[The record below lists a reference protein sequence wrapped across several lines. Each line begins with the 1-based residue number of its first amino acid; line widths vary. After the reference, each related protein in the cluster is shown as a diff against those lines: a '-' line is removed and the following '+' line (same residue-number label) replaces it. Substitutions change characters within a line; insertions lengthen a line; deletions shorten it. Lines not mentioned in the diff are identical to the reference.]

1 MLISSRYSTA
11 EVKSSVADK
20 YSDKLSDVDN
30 RPRATEK
37 NPAFDEIDRKIIRA
51 LVADARLSFR
61 DLGERIHLSPNAT
74 AERVRRL
81 QEIKV
86 ISGFHAKVDR
96 ARLGAPLDA
105 YIDIRLRSETSASSF
120 EISAVKIS
128 GVMTFAVVTG
138 EFDCRVR
145 VACRDQADLMRL
157 VEELRSGGAIQGTS
171 TTVICREVEVRSTV

>member
-1 MLISSRYSTA
+1 VS
-11 EVKSSVADK
+11 DK
-20 YSDKLSDVDN
+20 YSDKRGDVEN
-30 RPRATEK
+30 RAQATEK
-37 NPAFDEIDRKIIRA
+37 NSAIDDIDRKIIRA

-105 YIDIRLRSETSASSF
+105 YIDIRLRPETSVGSF
-120 EISAVKIS
+120 ESWAVKIS
-128 GVMTFAVVTG
+128 GVMTFAIVTG

-157 VEELRSGGAIQGTS
+157 VEELRSGAAIQGTS
-171 TTVICREVEVRSTV
+171 TTVICREIEVRSTV

>member
-1 MLISSRYSTA
+1 L
-11 EVKSSVADK
+11 ADK
-20 YSDKLSDVDN
+20 YSGKLADVDN
-30 RPRATEK
+30 RSQATEK
-37 NPAFDEIDRKIIRA
+37 NSAFDDIDRKIIRA

-120 EISAVKIS
+120 EIWAVKIS
-128 GVMTFAVVTG
+128 GIMTFAVVTG

-157 VEELRSGGAIQGTS
+157 VEELRAGGAIQGTS
-171 TTVICREVEVRSTV
+171 TTVICREVEVPSTV

>member
-1 MLISSRYSTA
+1 MATQN
-11 EVKSSVADK
+11 
-20 YSDKLSDVDN
+20 SDKRSGVHY
-30 RPRATEK
+30 RPQGTEK
-37 NPAFDEIDRKIIRA
+37 NSELDDIDRKIIRA

-61 DLGERIHLSPNAT
+61 DLGERVHLSPNAT

-120 EISAVKIS
+120 EIWALKIS
-128 GVMTFAVVTG
+128 GVITFAIVTG
-138 EFDCRVR
+138 EFDCHVR
-145 VACRDQADLMRL
+145 VACRDQAALMRL
-157 VEELRSGGAIQGTS
+157 IEELRSSGAIQGTN
-171 TTVICREVEVRSTV
+171 TTVICREVEARSTVYWTRMD

>member
-1 MLISSRYSTA
+1 VTEIN
-11 EVKSSVADK
+11 
-20 YSDKLSDVDN
+20 SDKRGIMNN
-30 RPRATEK
+30 RSQVAEQ
-37 NPAFDEIDRKIIRA
+37 NPEFDDIDRKIIRA

-61 DLGERIHLSPNAT
+61 DLGVRVHLSPNAT

-120 EISAVKIS
+120 EIWAVRIS
-128 GVMTFAVVTG
+128 GVISFAVVTG

-145 VACRDQADLMRL
+145 VACKDQADLMRL
-157 VEELRSGGAIQGTS
+157 VEELRAGGAIQGTN
-171 TTVICREVEVRSTV
+171 TTVICREVEVRSTVS

>member
-1 MLISSRYSTA
+1 M
-11 EVKSSVADK
+11 KGN
-20 YSDKLSDVDN
+20 SDKRGGTAV
-30 RPRATEK
+30 RAQKTEK
-37 NPAFDEIDRKIIRA
+37 SAGLDDIDRKIIRA

-61 DLGERIHLSPNAT
+61 DLGERVHLSPNAT

-81 QEIKV
+81 QDLKV

-96 ARLGAPLDA
+96 AQLGAPLDA

-120 EISAVKIS
+120 EAWAVKIA

-145 VACRDQADLMRL
+145 VACKDQTDLMRL
-157 VEELRSGGAIQGTS
+157 VEELRAGGTIQGTN
-171 TTVICREVEVRSTV
+171 TTVICREVEVRTR

>member
-1 MLISSRYSTA
+1 MAI
-11 EVKSSVADK
+11 KD
-20 YSDKLSDVDN
+20 SDKRGGVDY
-30 RPRATEK
+30 RPQGTEK
-37 NPAFDEIDRKIIRA
+37 NPEFDDIDRKIIRA

-86 ISGFHAKVDR
+86 ISGFHARVDR

-105 YIDIRLRSETSASSF
+105 YIDIRLRSETSANSF
-120 EISAVKIS
+120 EIWAVKIL
-128 GVMTFAVVTG
+128 GVMTFAIVTG

-145 VACRDQADLMRL
+145 VACKDQADLMRL
-157 VEELRSGGAIQGTS
+157 VEELRAGGAIHVTN

>member
-1 MLISSRYSTA
+1 MSI
-11 EVKSSVADK
+11 KN
-20 YSDKLSDVDN
+20 SDKLGSADY
-30 RPRATEK
+30 RPRGTEK
-37 NPAFDEIDRKIIRA
+37 NPEFDDIDHKIICA

-105 YIDIRLRSETSASSF
+105 CIEIRLRPETGASSF
-120 EISAVKIS
+120 EMWAVKIS
-128 GVMTFAVVTG
+128 GIMTFAVVTG

-145 VACRDQADLMRL
+145 VACKDQADLMRL
-157 VEELRSGGAIQGTS
+157 VEELRSGGAIQGTN
-171 TTVICREVEVRSTV
+171 TTVICREVEVRSTAYWTRTD

>member
-1 MLISSRYSTA
+1 VNSLVRM
-11 EVKSSVADK
+11 KN
-20 YSDKLSDVDN
+20 SDKRGNMDYRLQG
-30 RPRATEK
+30 TEK
-37 NPAFDEIDRKIIRA
+37 NPEFDDIDRKIIRA

-61 DLGERIHLSPNAT
+61 DLGERVHLSPNAT

-96 ARLGAPLDA
+96 SRLGAPLDA

-120 EISAVKIS
+120 ETWAVKIS
-128 GVMTFAVVTG
+128 GVMNFAIVTG

-145 VACRDQADLMRL
+145 VACKDQADLLRL
-157 VEELRSGGAIQGTS
+157 VEELRAGGAIQGTN
-171 TTVICREVEVRSTV
+171 TTVICREVEVRSAVY

>member
-1 MLISSRYSTA
+1 
-11 EVKSSVADK
+11 VAIK
-20 YSDKLSDVDN
+20 YSDKRSGSED
-30 RPRATEK
+30 RSRGAEK
-37 NPAFDEIDRKIIRA
+37 NPELDDIDRKIICA

-61 DLGERIHLSPNAT
+61 DLGEQIHLSPNAT

-81 QEIKV
+81 QESKV

-96 ARLGAPLDA
+96 ARLGAPIDA

-120 EISAVKIS
+120 EIWAIKIS
-128 GVMTFAVVTG
+128 GVMTIAIVTG

-157 VEELRSGGAIQGTS
+157 VEELRSSGAIQGTN
-171 TTVICREVEVRSTV
+171 TTVICREVEARGAV

>member
-1 MLISSRYSTA
+1 MPI
-11 EVKSSVADK
+11 KN
-20 YSDKLSDVDN
+20 SDKFGSTDYRSLG
-30 RPRATEK
+30 AEK
-37 NPAFDEIDRKIIRA
+37 NLELDDIDRKIIRL

-81 QEIKV
+81 QETKV

-96 ARLGAPLDA
+96 ARLGAPLNA
-105 YIDIRLRSETSASSF
+105 YIDIRLLPQTSASSF
-120 EISAVKIS
+120 EIWAVKIS
-128 GVMTFAVVTG
+128 GVITFAMVTG

-145 VACRDQADLMRL
+145 VACKDQADLMRL

-171 TTVICREVEVRSTV
+171 TTVICREVEVRSAV

>member
-1 MLISSRYSTA
+1 MTIQ
-11 EVKSSVADK
+11 
-20 YSDKLSDVDN
+20 YSDKRGGVDY
-30 RPRATEK
+30 RPQGTEK
-37 NPAFDEIDRKIIRA
+37 NPEFDDIDRKIIRA

-120 EISAVKIS
+120 EIWAVKIS
-128 GVMTFAVVTG
+128 GVMTFAIVTG

-145 VACRDQADLMRL
+145 VACRDQADLLRL
-157 VEELRSGGAIQGTS
+157 VEELRSGGAIQGTN
-171 TTVICREVEVRSTV
+171 TTVICREVEVRSTVYLTRTD

>member
-1 MLISSRYSTA
+1 M
-11 EVKSSVADK
+11 K
-20 YSDKLSDVDN
+20 YSDKHGGLGY
-30 RPRATEK
+30 RPQGAEK
-37 NPAFDEIDRKIIRA
+37 NPEFDDIDRKIIRA

-96 ARLGAPLDA
+96 ALLGAPLDA
-105 YIDIRLRSETSASSF
+105 YIDISLRSETSASSF
-120 EISAVKIS
+120 EIWGVKIP
-128 GVMTFAVVTG
+128 GVMSFAVVTG

-145 VACRDQADLMRL
+145 VACKDQADLMRL
-157 VEELRSGGAIQGTS
+157 VEELRAGGTIQGTN
-171 TTVICREVEVRSTV
+171 TTVICREVEVRSNVFWARTE

>member
-1 MLISSRYSTA
+1 MIRDKRGS
-11 EVKSSVADK
+11 AD
-20 YSDKLSDVDN
+20 YRSQE
-30 RPRATEK
+30 TEK
-37 NPAFDEIDRKIIRA
+37 NPEFDDIDRKIIRA

-61 DLGERIHLSPNAT
+61 DLGERVHLSPNAT

-105 YIDIRLRSETSASSF
+105 YIDIRLRSDTSASSF
-120 EISAVKIS
+120 ETWAVKIS

-145 VACRDQADLMRL
+145 VACKDQADLMRL
-157 VEELRSGGAIQGTS
+157 VEELRAGGAIQGTS
-171 TTVICREVEVRSTV
+171 TTVICREVEVRSAV

>member
-1 MLISSRYSTA
+1 MS
-11 EVKSSVADK
+11 DK
-20 YSDKLSDVDN
+20 YSDKRGDVEN
-30 RPRATEK
+30 RAQATEK
-37 NPAFDEIDRKIIRA
+37 NSAIDDIDRKIIRA

-105 YIDIRLRSETSASSF
+105 YIDIRLRPETSVGSF
-120 EISAVKIS
+120 ERWAVKIS
-128 GVMTFAVVTG
+128 GVMTFAIVTG

-157 VEELRSGGAIQGTS
+157 VEELRSGAAIQGTS
-171 TTVICREVEVRSTV
+171 TTVICREIEVRSTV

>member
-1 MLISSRYSTA
+1 
-11 EVKSSVADK
+11 VAIKDRDK
-20 YSDKLSDVDN
+20 RGGIGH
-30 RPRATEK
+30 RPQGTEK
-37 NPAFDEIDRKIIRA
+37 NPEFDDIDRKIVRA

-81 QEIKV
+81 QEFKV
-86 ISGFHAKVDR
+86 ISGFHAKVDG
-96 ARLGAPLDA
+96 ARLGVPLEA

-120 EISAVKIS
+120 ESWAVKIS
-128 GVMTFAVVTG
+128 GVITFAIVTG

-157 VEELRSGGAIQGTS
+157 VEELRSGGAIQGTN
-171 TTVICREVEVRSTV
+171 TTVICREVEVRSTVYWTRTD